1 MSVRATNWAW
11 SLEEV
16 MGSEALVLLALADQA
31 NDEGFC
37 WPAQQKLAPK
47 ARQSVSTLRRSLRS
61 LEKMG
66 LLTTITRSSTRGRRS
81 NLYLLHIGAKPDLS
95 MKSARP
101 VALSEE
107 AAQACQMLEEAEEAS
122 EAVFVA
128 NKATGQ
134 FDRLPQSV
142 IDDRLQPV
150 TGDRLLYK
158 EPPLG
163 TTRPY
168 PTLPAAPAPDQ
179 AASAKVGSGGKTSTQ
194 GTKGTR
200 NVPAE
205 GAGVPVGEVLP
216 RPGSRVQAGPVK
228 GPKTAE
234 AGLSEQERALLGACL
249 PAWMASLDKRGAH
262 KVAQALKERV
272 DAGWQPSQIRG
283 LLDGNPPSQ
292 IIHMPSLVLN
302 RLERNVDID
311 CAPARLSAEA
321 KKRASERR
329 KQIIAASEQPQAP
342 LDAKTQAAA
351 NAAKKWVA
359 QNYPALE
366 GMDAALAA
374 VCYQKN
380 ACGQKLGGFEK
391 NRLAKIGVTLPTE

>member
-1 MSVRATNWAW
+1 MSVRASTWAW

-37 WPAQQKLAPK
+37 WPSQEKLAPK

-81 NLYLLHIGAKPDLS
+81 NVYLLHIGAKPDLS
-95 MKSARP
+95 MRSAKA
-101 VALSEE
+101 VSLGED
-107 AAQACQMLEEAEEAS
+107 AAQACQMLEEAS
-122 EAVFVA
+122 DAVFVA

-134 FDRLPQSV
+134 FDRLPQPV
-142 IDDRLQPV
+142 TYDRLQPV
-150 TGDRLLYK
+150 TSDRLLYK
-158 EPPLG
+158 EPSYR

-168 PTLPAAPAPDQ
+168 PTLPTAPAPDQ
-179 AASAKVGSGGKTSTQ
+179 AAGMKVGSGGKTSTQ
-194 GTKGTR
+194 EPGDTR
-200 NVPAE
+200 NVPVE
-205 GAGVPVGEVLP
+205 GPGVPVGELKP
-216 RPGSRVQAGPVK
+216 RPGSQVQAGSVK

-234 AGLSEQERALLGACL
+234 AGLDEQERALLGSCL

-292 IIHMPSLVLN
+292 VIHMASLVLN

-329 KQIIAASEQPQAP
+329 KQIISQREQEAP
-342 LDAKTQAAA
+342 LDAKAQAAA
-351 NAAKKWVA
+351 NAAKEWVA
-359 QNYPALE
+359 KNYPALE
-366 GMDAALAA
+366 GIDMALAA

-380 ACGQKLGGFEK
+380 ACGEQLSGFEK
-391 NRLAKIGVTLPTE
+391 NRLAKIGVTLPAE

>member
-1 MSVRATNWAW
+1 MSVRASTWAW

-37 WPAQQKLAPK
+37 WPSQEKLAPK

-81 NLYLLHIGAKPDLS
+81 NLYLLHIGARPDLS
-95 MKSARP
+95 MKSAKA
-101 VALSEE
+101 VNLGED
-107 AAQACQMLEEAEEAS
+107 AAQACQMLEEAS
-122 EAVFVA
+122 DAVFVA

-134 FDRLPQSV
+134 IDRLPQPV
-142 IDDRLQPV
+142 TYDRLQPV

-158 EPPLG
+158 EPSLR
-163 TTRPY
+163 TTKPN
-168 PTLPAAPAPDQ
+168 PTLPAPARAQ
-179 AASAKVGSGGKTSTQ
+179 AAGAKVGLGGKTSTQ
-194 GTKGTR
+194 GTEGTR
-200 NVPAE
+200 NAPVE
-205 GAGVPVGEVLP
+205 GAGVPVGEVKP
-216 RPGSRVQAGPVK
+216 RPGSRVQAGPFK
-228 GPKTAE
+228 GRKTAE
-234 AGLSEQERALLGACL
+234 VGLSEQERALVGACL
-249 PAWMASLDKRGAH
+249 PAWMASLDKRGAR
-262 KVAQALKERV
+262 KVAEALKARV

-283 LLDGNPPSQ
+283 LLDGNPPPQ

-342 LDAKTQAAA
+342 LDAKTQAVA

-366 GMDAALAA
+366 GMDLALAA

-380 ACGQKLGGFEK
+380 ACGEQLSGFEK
-391 NRLAKIGVTLPTE
+391 NRLAKIGVRLPEA

>member
-1 MSVRATNWAW
+1 MSVRASTWAW

-31 NDEGFC
+31 NDEGLC
-37 WPAQQKLAPK
+37 WPSQEKLAPK

-107 AAQACQMLEEAEEAS
+107 DAQACQMLEEASGAK
-122 EAVFVA
+122 FVA

-134 FDRLPQSV
+134 IDRLPQSV
-142 IDDRLQPV
+142 TCDRLQPV
-150 TGDRLLYK
+150 TGDRLPYI
-158 EPPLG
+158 EPSFR
-163 TTRPY
+163 TTKPN
-168 PTLPAAPAPDQ
+168 PTLPTPARAQ
-179 AASAKVGSGGKTSTQ
+179 AASAGVGSGGKTSTQ
-194 GTKGTR
+194 EIAGAR
-200 NVPAE
+200 NLPVE
-205 GAGVPVGEVLP
+205 GPGVPVGEVKP

-234 AGLSEQERALLGACL
+234 AGLDEQERALLGACL

-283 LLDGNPPSQ
+283 LLDGNPPPQ

-342 LDAKTQAAA
+342 LDAKTQAVA

-366 GMDAALAA
+366 GMDLALAT

-380 ACGQKLGGFEK
+380 ACGEQLSGFEK
-391 NRLAKIGVTLPTE
+391 NRLAKIGVRLPEA

>member
-16 MGSEALVLLALADQA
+16 MGSEALALLALADQA

-37 WPAQQKLAPK
+37 WPSQQKLAPK

-81 NLYLLHIGAKPDLS
+81 NVYLLHIGAKPDLS
-95 MKSARP
+95 MRSART
-101 VALSEE
+101 VNLGEE
-107 AAQACQMLEEAEEAS
+107 AAQACQMLEEASGAK
-122 EAVFVA
+122 FVA
-128 NKATGQ
+128 NKPTGQ

-142 IDDRLQPV
+142 IGDRLQPV

-158 EPPLG
+158 EPSLR
-163 TTRPY
+163 TTKPN
-168 PTLPAAPAPDQ
+168 PTLPAPARAQ
-179 AASAKVGSGGKTSTQ
+179 AAGAKVGSGGKTSTQ
-194 GTKGTR
+194 GTGDTR
-200 NVPAE
+200 NVPVE
-205 GAGVPVGEVLP
+205 GAGVPVGEVKP
-216 RPGSRVQAGPVK
+216 RPGSRVQAAPVK
-228 GPKTAE
+228 GRKTAE
-234 AGLSEQERALLGACL
+234 AGLSEQERALVGACL

-262 KVAQALKERV
+262 KVAEALKARV

-283 LLDGNPPSQ
+283 LLDGNPPAQ
-292 IIHMPSLVLN
+292 VIHMASLVLN

-311 CAPARLSAEA
+311 CAPARLSVEA

-329 KQIIAASEQPQAP
+329 KQIISQREPEAP
-342 LDAKTQAAA
+342 LDAKAQAAA
-351 NAAKKWVA
+351 NAAKEWVA
-359 QNYPALE
+359 KNYPALE
-366 GMDAALAA
+366 GMDMALAA

-380 ACGQKLGGFEK
+380 SLGEQLSGFEK
-391 NRLAKIGVTLPTE
+391 NRLTKIGVRLPVA

>member
-95 MKSARP
+95 MRSAKA
-101 VALSEE
+101 VTLSEE
-107 AAQACQMLEEAEEAS
+107 DAQACEMLEEASGAK
-122 EAVFVA
+122 FVA

-134 FDRLPQSV
+134 FDRLPQPV
-142 IDDRLQPV
+142 TDDRLQPV
-150 TGDRLLYK
+150 TSDRLPYK

-168 PTLPAAPAPDQ
+168 PTLPTAPAPDQ
-179 AASAKVGSGGKTSTQ
+179 AASAGVGSGGKTSTQ
-194 GTKGTR
+194 GAGRAR
-200 NVPAE
+200 NVPVE
-205 GAGVPVGEVLP
+205 GPGVPVGEVLP
-216 RPGSRVQAGPVK
+216 RPGSRVQGGPVK

-234 AGLSEQERALLGACL
+234 AGLDEQERALLGACL

-329 KQIIAASEQPQAP
+329 QQIISQREQEVP
-342 LDAKTQAAA
+342 LDAKAQAAA
-351 NAAKKWVA
+351 NAAKEWVA
-359 QNYPALE
+359 KNYPALE
-366 GMDAALAA
+366 GIDMALAA

-380 ACGQKLGGFEK
+380 ACGEQLSGFEK
-391 NRLAKIGVTLPTE
+391 NRLTKIGVRLPVA

>member
-37 WPAQQKLAPK
+37 WPSQQKLAPK

-95 MKSARP
+95 MRSAKA
-101 VALSEE
+101 VTLSEE
-107 AAQACQMLEEAEEAS
+107 DAQACEMLEEAS
-122 EAVFVA
+122 SAVFVA

-134 FDRLPQSV
+134 IDRLPQPV
-142 IDDRLQPV
+142 TDDRLQPV
-150 TGDRLLYK
+150 TSDRLLYK

-168 PTLPAAPAPDQ
+168 PTLPTAPAPDQ
-179 AASAKVGSGGKTSTQ
+179 AAGTKVGSGGKTSTQ
-194 GTKGTR
+194 EPEGTR
-200 NVPAE
+200 NVPVE
-205 GAGVPVGEVLP
+205 GAGVPVGEVKP

-234 AGLSEQERALLGACL
+234 AGLSEQERALVGACL
-249 PAWMASLDKRGAH
+249 PVWMASLDKRGAH
-262 KVAQALKERV
+262 KVAEALKARV
-272 DAGWQPSQIRG
+272 DAGWHPSQIRG

-292 IIHMPSLVLN
+292 IIHMASLVLN

-311 CAPARLSAEA
+311 CAPARLSVEA

-329 KQIIAASEQPQAP
+329 KQIISQREQEVP
-342 LDAKTQAAA
+342 LDAKAQAAA

-374 VCYQKN
+374 VCYQKKVSG
-380 ACGQKLGGFEK
+380 GQLSGFEK

>member
-1 MSVRATNWAW
+1 MSVRASTWAW

-37 WPAQQKLAPK
+37 WPSQQKLAPK

-81 NLYLLHIGAKPDLS
+81 NVYLLHIGAKPDLS
-95 MKSARP
+95 MKSART
-101 VALSEE
+101 VNLGED
-107 AAQACQMLEEAEEAS
+107 AAQACQMLEEAS
-122 EAVFVA
+122 SAVFVA

-142 IDDRLQPV
+142 TCDRLQPV
-150 TGDRLLYK
+150 TGDRLPYI
-158 EPPLG
+158 EPPFR
-163 TTRPY
+163 TTKPN
-168 PTLPAAPAPDQ
+168 PTLPTTPAPDQ
-179 AASAKVGSGGKTSTQ
+179 AASAGVGSGGKTSTQ
-194 GTKGTR
+194 GTKGAR
-200 NVPAE
+200 NVPVE
-205 GAGVPVGEVLP
+205 GAGVPVGEVKP

-228 GPKTAE
+228 GPRTAE
-234 AGLSEQERALLGACL
+234 VGLSEQERALVGACL
-249 PAWMASLDKRGAH
+249 PAWMSALDKRGAY

-272 DAGWQPSQIRG
+272 DAGWHPSQIRG
-283 LLDGNPPSQ
+283 LLDGNPPPQ
-292 IIHMPSLVLN
+292 IIHMASLVLN

-311 CAPARLSAEA
+311 CAPARLNAEA

-329 KQIIAASEQPQAP
+329 KQIITASEQPQAP

-366 GMDAALAA
+366 GMDMALAA
-374 VCYQKN
+374 VCYQKKVS
-380 ACGQKLGGFEK
+380 GEQLSGFEK
-391 NRLAKIGVTLPTE
+391 NRLAKIGVTLPTVG

>member
-1 MSVRATNWAW
+1 MSVRASTWAW

-31 NDEGFC
+31 NDEGLC
-37 WPAQQKLAPK
+37 WPSQEKLAPK

-81 NLYLLHIGAKPDLS
+81 NLYLLHIGARPDLS
-95 MKSARP
+95 MRSAKA
-101 VALSEE
+101 VTLSEE
-107 AAQACQMLEEAEEAS
+107 AVQACEMLEEASGAK
-122 EAVFVA
+122 FVA

-134 FDRLPQSV
+134 IDRLPQPV
-142 IDDRLQPV
+142 IGDRLQPV

-158 EPPLG
+158 EPPLR
-163 TTRPY
+163 TTKPN
-168 PTLPAAPAPDQ
+168 PTLPTTPAPDQ
-179 AASAKVGSGGKTSTQ
+179 AASAKVGLGGKTSTQ
-194 GTKGTR
+194 GTDGTR
-200 NVPAE
+200 NVPVE
-205 GAGVPVGEVLP
+205 GPGVPVGEVKP
-216 RPGSRVQAGPVK
+216 RPGSRVQAVPVK
-228 GPKTAE
+228 GLKTAE
-234 AGLSEQERALLGACL
+234 AGLSEQERALVGACL

-262 KVAQALKERV
+262 KVAQALKARV

-292 IIHMPSLVLN
+292 VIHMASLVLN

-311 CAPARLSAEA
+311 CAPARLNAEA

-329 KQIIAASEQPQAP
+329 KQIISQREQEAP
-342 LDAKTQAAA
+342 LDPKAQAAA

-366 GMDAALAA
+366 GIDMALAT

-380 ACGQKLGGFEK
+380 SLGEQLSGFEK
-391 NRLAKIGVTLPTE
+391 NRLTKIGVRLPEA

>member
-31 NDEGFC
+31 NDEGLC
-37 WPAQQKLAPK
+37 WPSQEKLAPK

-95 MKSARP
+95 MKSAKA
-101 VALSEE
+101 VNLGEG
-107 AAQACQMLEEAEEAS
+107 AAQACQMLEDAS
-122 EAVFVA
+122 SAVFVA

-142 IDDRLQPV
+142 IGDRLQPV
-150 TGDRLLYK
+150 TGDRLLYT
-158 EPPLG
+158 EPPDR
-163 TTRPY
+163 TTKPN
-168 PTLPAAPAPDQ
+168 PTLPTAPARSQ
-179 AASAKVGSGGKTSTQ
+179 AANAKVGSGGKTSTQ
-194 GTKGTR
+194 GTEGTR
-200 NVPAE
+200 NAPVE
-205 GAGVPVGEVLP
+205 GAGVPVGEVKP
-216 RPGSRVQAGPVK
+216 RPGSRVQAAPVR
-228 GPKTAE
+228 GRKTAE
-234 AGLSEQERALLGACL
+234 VGLSEQERALVGACL
-249 PAWMASLDKRGAH
+249 PVWMSALDKRGAH
-262 KVAQALKERV
+262 KVAQALKVRV

-292 IIHMPSLVLN
+292 IIHMASLVLN

-311 CAPARLSAEA
+311 CAPARLSVEA

-329 KQIIAASEQPQAP
+329 KQIISQREQEVPV
-342 LDAKTQAAA
+342 DAKAQAAA

-359 QNYPALE
+359 KNYPALE
-366 GMDAALAA
+366 GMDLALAT

-380 ACGQKLGGFEK
+380 ASGEQLSGFEK
-391 NRLAKIGVTLPTE
+391 NRLAKIGVRLPEA

>member
-1 MSVRATNWAW
+1 
-11 SLEEV
+11 

-31 NDEGFC
+31 NDEGLC
-37 WPAQQKLAPK
+37 WPAQEKLAPK

-95 MKSARP
+95 MKSARA
-101 VALSEE
+101 VSLGED
-107 AAQACQMLEEAEEAS
+107 AAQACQMLEEAS
-122 EAVFVA
+122 SAVFVA

-134 FDRLPQSV
+134 IDRLPQPV
-142 IDDRLQPV
+142 ICDRLQPV
-150 TGDRLLYK
+150 TSDRLPYK

-163 TTRPY
+163 TTKPY
-168 PTLPAAPAPDQ
+168 PTLPSQ
-179 AASAKVGSGGKTSTQ
+179 AASTGVGSGGKTSTQ
-194 GTKGTR
+194 RTEGAR
-200 NVPAE
+200 NVPVE
-205 GAGVPVGEVLP
+205 GPGVPVGEVLP
-216 RPGSRVQAGPVK
+216 RPGSQVQAGPVK

-234 AGLSEQERALLGACL
+234 VGLDEQERALLGACL
-249 PAWMASLDKRGAH
+249 PVWMASLDKRGAY
-262 KVAQALKERV
+262 KIAQALKERV

-292 IIHMPSLVLN
+292 IIHMASLVLN

-329 KQIIAASEQPQAP
+329 KQIIAQREQETP
-342 LDAKTQAAA
+342 LDAKAQAAA

-359 QNYPALE
+359 KNYPALE
-366 GMDAALAA
+366 GVDLALAA
-374 VCYQKN
+374 VCYQKK
-380 ACGQKLGGFEK
+380 ACGEQISDFEK
-391 NRLAKIGVTLPTE
+391 NRLVKIGVILPVA

>member
-1 MSVRATNWAW
+1 MSVRASTWAW

-31 NDEGFC
+31 NDEGLC
-37 WPAQQKLAPK
+37 WPAQEKLAPK

-95 MKSARP
+95 MRSAKA
-101 VALSEE
+101 VTLSEE
-107 AAQACQMLEEAEEAS
+107 DAQACEMLEEAS

-134 FDRLPQSV
+134 FDRLRQPV

-163 TTRPY
+163 TTKPN
-168 PTLPAAPAPDQ
+168 PTLPTAPAPEQ

-194 GTKGTR
+194 GTEGTR
-200 NVPAE
+200 NVPVE
-205 GAGVPVGEVLP
+205 GAGVPVGEVKP

-234 AGLSEQERALLGACL
+234 AGLTEQERALLGACL
-249 PAWMASLDKRGAH
+249 PAWMSALDKRGAH
-262 KVAQALKERV
+262 KVAQALKARV

-292 IIHMPSLVLN
+292 IIHMASLVLN

-311 CAPARLSAEA
+311 CAPARLNAEA

-342 LDAKTQAAA
+342 LDAKAQAAA

-366 GMDAALAA
+366 GMDMALAA

-380 ACGQKLGGFEK
+380 ASGKKLSGFEK
-391 NRLAKIGVTLPTE
+391 NRLTKIGVTLPTVG

>member
-1 MSVRATNWAW
+1 MSVRASTWAW

-37 WPAQQKLAPK
+37 WPSQQKLAPK

-81 NLYLLHIGAKPDLS
+81 NIYLLHIGARPDLS
-95 MKSARP
+95 MKSAKA
-101 VALSEE
+101 VTLSEE
-107 AAQACQMLEEAEEAS
+107 AVQACEMLEEASGAK
-122 EAVFVA
+122 FVA

-134 FDRLPQSV
+134 IDRLPQPV
-142 IDDRLQPV
+142 IGDRLQSV
-150 TGDRLLYK
+150 TSDRLLYT

-168 PTLPAAPAPDQ
+168 PTLPTAPAPDQ
-179 AASAKVGSGGKTSTQ
+179 AAGAKVGSGGKTSTQ
-194 GTKGTR
+194 GTEGTR
-200 NVPAE
+200 NVPVE
-205 GAGVPVGEVLP
+205 GPGVPVGEVKP
-216 RPGSRVQAGPVK
+216 RPGSRVQAGSFK
-228 GPKTAE
+228 GPRTAE
-234 AGLSEQERALLGACL
+234 VGLSEQERALVGACL
-249 PAWMASLDKRGAH
+249 PAWMSALDKRGAH
-262 KVAQALKERV
+262 KVAEALKVRV

-292 IIHMPSLVLN
+292 VIHMASLVLN

-311 CAPARLSAEA
+311 CAPARLSVEA

-329 KQIIAASEQPQAP
+329 QIIDQREREREVP
-342 LDAKTQAAA
+342 LDPKAQAAA
-351 NAAKKWVA
+351 NAAKEWVA
-359 QNYPALE
+359 QNYPALG
-366 GMDAALAA
+366 GMDMALAT

-380 ACGQKLGGFEK
+380 TLGEQLSEFEK
-391 NRLAKIGVTLPTE
+391 NRLTKIGVRLPEA

>member
-1 MSVRATNWAW
+1 MSVRASTWAW

-31 NDEGFC
+31 NDEGLC
-37 WPAQQKLAPK
+37 WPSQEKLAPK

-95 MKSARP
+95 MKSAKA
-101 VALSEE
+101 VNLGEG
-107 AAQACQMLEEAEEAS
+107 AAQACQMLEEAS
-122 EAVFVA
+122 DAVFVA

-134 FDRLPQSV
+134 FDRLLYTEPS
-142 IDDRLQPV
+142 DR
-150 TGDRLLYK
+150 
-158 EPPLG
+158 
-163 TTRPY
+163 TTKPN
-168 PTLPAAPAPDQ
+168 PTLPTAPARSQ
-179 AASAKVGSGGKTSTQ
+179 AAGAKVGSGGKTPTQ
-194 GTKGTR
+194 EIASAR
-200 NVPAE
+200 NVPVE
-205 GAGVPVGEVLP
+205 GPGVPVGEVKP
-216 RPGSRVQAGPVK
+216 RPGSRVQAGHVK
-228 GPKTAE
+228 GSKTAE
-234 AGLSEQERALLGACL
+234 AGLDEHERALVGACL
-249 PAWMASLDKRGAH
+249 PAWMASLDKRGAR
-262 KVAQALKERV
+262 KVAEALKARV

-311 CAPARLSAEA
+311 CAPARLSVEA

-342 LDAKTQAAA
+342 LDAKAQAVA

-366 GMDAALAA
+366 GMDLALAT

-380 ACGQKLGGFEK
+380 ACGEQLSGFEK
-391 NRLAKIGVTLPTE
+391 NRLAKIGVRLPVA

>member
-37 WPAQQKLAPK
+37 WPSQQKLAPK

-81 NLYLLHIGAKPDLS
+81 NVYLLHIGARPDLS
-95 MKSARP
+95 MKSAKA
-101 VALSEE
+101 VTLSEE
-107 AAQACQMLEEAEEAS
+107 AAQACQMLEEAS
-122 EAVFVA
+122 SAVFVA

-142 IDDRLQPV
+142 IGDRLQPV
-150 TGDRLLYK
+150 TGDRLPYI
-158 EPPLG
+158 EPPDR

-168 PTLPAAPAPDQ
+168 PTLPTTPAPDQ
-179 AASAKVGSGGKTSTQ
+179 AANAGVGSGGKTSTQ
-194 GTKGTR
+194 EPGDTR
-200 NVPAE
+200 NVPVE
-205 GAGVPVGEVLP
+205 GPGVPVGEVKP
-216 RPGSRVQAGPVK
+216 RPGSRVQAGSFK
-228 GPKTAE
+228 GPRTAE
-234 AGLSEQERALLGACL
+234 VGLSEQERALVGACL
-249 PAWMASLDKRGAH
+249 PAWMSALDKRGAH

-292 IIHMPSLVLN
+292 VIHMASLVLN

-311 CAPARLSAEA
+311 CAPARLNAEA

-329 KQIIAASEQPQAP
+329 QIIDQREREREREVP
-342 LDAKTQAAA
+342 LDAKAQAAA
-351 NAAKKWVA
+351 NAAKEWVA
-359 QNYPALE
+359 KNYPALG
-366 GMDAALAA
+366 GMDMALAA

-380 ACGQKLGGFEK
+380 SLGEQLSGFEK
-391 NRLAKIGVTLPTE
+391 NRLAKIGVTLPTVG

>member
-1 MSVRATNWAW
+1 MSVRASTWAW

-31 NDEGFC
+31 NDEGLC
-37 WPAQQKLAPK
+37 WPAQEKLAPK

-95 MKSARP
+95 MRSAKA
-101 VALSEE
+101 VNLGED
-107 AAQACQMLEEAEEAS
+107 AAQACQMLEEAS
-122 EAVFVA
+122 DAVFVA

-142 IDDRLQPV
+142 IGDRLQPV
-150 TGDRLLYK
+150 TGDRLLYE
-158 EPPLG
+158 EPPFR
-163 TTRPY
+163 TTKPN
-168 PTLPAAPAPDQ
+168 PTLPTPARAQ
-179 AASAKVGSGGKTSTQ
+179 AAGATVGLGGKTSTQ
-194 GTKGTR
+194 GAEGTR
-200 NVPAE
+200 NVPVE
-205 GAGVPVGEVLP
+205 GPGVPVGEVKP

-228 GPKTAE
+228 GSKTAE

-262 KVAQALKERV
+262 KVAQALKARV

-329 KQIIAASEQPQAP
+329 KQIISQREQEVP
-342 LDAKTQAAA
+342 LDAKAQAAA

-359 QNYPALE
+359 QNYPTLE
-366 GMDAALAA
+366 GMDMALAT
-374 VCYQKN
+374 VCYQKKTS
-380 ACGQKLGGFEK
+380 GKKLSGFEK
-391 NRLAKIGVTLPTE
+391 NRLAKIGVTLPEA